1 MNIEELSAVELGRR
15 ISARELSSVEVTE
28 FFVSKI
34 SRLDDS
40 VHAFISLAEDALD
53 QAKAADEAVAA
64 GKVCSALHGVPIAIK
79 DVLCTQGATTTCG
92 SRMLETFRP
101 PYEST
106 ATKRLS
112 EAGLVPVGKTNM
124 DEFAMG
130 GSTESSHFGATANP
144 WDLQRTPGGSS
155 GGAAAALGSGM
166 VPVSIG
172 SDTGGSVRQP
182 AAFCGVCGLKPT
194 YGRISRYGL
203 VAFASSL
210 DQVGPLAHHVE
221 DLAALLQIMAGHDP
235 ADSTCLDA
243 DVPDYL
249 AGLGDDIAG
258 LKIGVVREYLESDSL
273 ADDVRSSVD
282 RAREMLE
289 QLGCEIV
296 EIDMP
301 HTEYAVPA
309 YYIIAP
315 CEASG
320 NLSRYDGV
328 HYGFRADSGSAVGS
342 GLDGMIATSRSEG
355 FGDEVQRRIML
366 GTFALSAGYYDAYYK
381 KALQVRRLVASDYQK
396 AFESVDLILGPV
408 APTTAYKLGE
418 KVNDPVQMYLGDLY
432 TVGANLAGIP
442 AISVPAGQDGT
453 GLPIGVQ
460 LQAPALA
467 EGRLLNAAA
476 RLQKAGL
483 FTPQIAAL

>member
-1 MNIEELSAVELGRR
+1 MNIEELSAVELGRK
-15 ISARELSSVEVTE
+15 IASRELSSVEATE
-28 FFVSKI
+28 FYLGKI
-34 SRLDDS
+34 DQHNES
-40 VHAFISLAEDALD
+40 VRAFISLVGSALD
-53 QAKAADEAVAA
+53 EAKAADEAVER
-64 GKVCSALHGVPIAIK
+64 GEILSPLHGVPIAIK
-79 DVLCTQGATTTCG
+79 DVLCTQAAKTTCG
-92 SRMLETFRP
+92 SRMLESFQP

-106 ATKRLS
+106 ATKRLQA
-112 EAGLVPVGKTNM
+112 AGLVAVGKTNM

-130 GSTESSHFGATANP
+130 GSTESSFFGATANP

-155 GGAAAALGSGM
+155 GGAAAALSAGM
-166 VPVSIG
+166 VPLSVG

-182 AAFCGVCGLKPT
+182 ASFCGVCGLKPT

-210 DQVGPLAHHVE
+210 DQVGPLAHHVK
-221 DLAALLQIMAGHDP
+221 DLAALLQIMAGPDS

-243 DVPDYL
+243 DVPDYVT
-249 AGLGDDIAG
+249 GLERDISG
-258 LKIGVVREYLESDSL
+258 MKVGFVREYLESDSL
-273 ADDVRSSVD
+273 DAEILSAVNRT
-282 RAREMLE
+282 REMLE
-289 QLGCEIV
+289 QMGCSIV
-296 EIDMP
+296 DIEMP

-328 HYGFRADSGSAVGS
+328 HYGFRADQSSGGA
-342 GLDGMIATSRSEG
+342 GLDGMISNSRSEG
-355 FGDEVQRRIML
+355 FGDEVKRRIML

-396 AFESVDLILGPV
+396 AFNAVDLILGPV

-442 AISVPAGQDGT
+442 AISIPAGRDT
-453 GLPIGVQ
+453 SGLPIGIQ

-467 EGRLLNAAA
+467 EAQLLNAAS
-476 RLQKAGL
+476 RLQQAEL
-483 FTPQIAAL
+483 FQPQTAAL

>member
-15 ISARELSSVEVTE
+15 ISARDLSSVEVTE
-28 FFVSKI
+28 FFLDKI
-34 SRLDDS
+34 RQHDDS
-40 VHAFISLAEDALD
+40 VHAFISLAEDAMEQARVAD
-53 QAKAADEAVAA
+53 QAVSQ
-64 GKVCSALHGVPIAIK
+64 GQIRSALHGVPIAIK
-79 DVLCTQGATTTCG
+79 DVLCTQDSNTTCG
-92 SRMLETFRP
+92 SRMLESFRP

-106 ATKRLS
+106 ATGRLRQ
-112 EAGLVPVGKTNM
+112 AGLISLGKTNM

-155 GGAAAALGSGM
+155 GGAAAALGGGM
-166 VPVSIG
+166 VPLSVG

-182 AAFCGVCGLKPT
+182 ASFCGVCGLKPT

-249 AGLGDDIAG
+249 AGLGGDLSG
-258 LKIGVVREYLESDSL
+258 MKVGVVREYLENDSL
-273 ADDVRSSVD
+273 EEDVRKAVD

-296 EIDMP
+296 EIEMP

-328 HYGFRADSGSAVGS
+328 HYGFRSGPSASGS
-342 GLDGMIATSRSEG
+342 GLDGMISKSRSEG
-355 FGDEVQRRIML
+355 FGDEVKRRIML

-381 KALQVRRLVASDYQK
+381 KALQVRRLVASDYHD

-418 KVNDPVQMYLGDLY
+418 KLNDPVQMYLGDLY

-442 AISVPAGQDGT
+442 AISIPAGQDEH
-453 GLPIGVQ
+453 GLPIGIQ

-467 EGRLLNAAA
+467 EARLLNAAS
-476 RLQKAGL
+476 RLQQAEL
-483 FTPQIAAL
+483 FKPQAASL